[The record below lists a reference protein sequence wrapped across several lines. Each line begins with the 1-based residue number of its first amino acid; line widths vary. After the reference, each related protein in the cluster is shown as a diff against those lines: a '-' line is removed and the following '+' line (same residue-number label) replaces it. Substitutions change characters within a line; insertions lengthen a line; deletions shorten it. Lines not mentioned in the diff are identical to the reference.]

1 MDITALSQTELK
13 ALAYDQLATI
23 EAAQKNLQA
32 INQQLQ
38 KFGQTNEEVVED
50 VTEEVVED
58 EK

>member
-1 MDITALSQTELK
+1 MDITTLSQTELK

-23 EAAQKNLQA
+23 ETAQKNLQA

>member
-23 EAAQKNLQA
+23 ETAQKNLQA

-38 KFGQTNEEVVED
+38 KFGQVPEAVVEA
-50 VTEEVVED
+50 VTEAVIGD
-58 EK
+58 EE

>member
-1 MDITALSQTELK
+1 MDIRTLSQTELK

-23 EAAQKNLQA
+23 ETAQKNLKT
-32 INQQLQ
+32 IMQQLQ
-38 KFGQTNEEVVED
+38 KLGQTNEEAIED

>member
-23 EAAQKNLQA
+23 ETAQKNLQA

-38 KFGQTNEEVVED
+38 KLGQATED
-50 VTEEVVED
+50 VTEEVVEEVIED
-58 EK
+58 EE

>member
-23 EAAQKNLQA
+23 ETAQKNLQA

-38 KFGQTNEEVVED
+38 KLGQANEEVVE
-50 VTEEVVED
+50 EVIED